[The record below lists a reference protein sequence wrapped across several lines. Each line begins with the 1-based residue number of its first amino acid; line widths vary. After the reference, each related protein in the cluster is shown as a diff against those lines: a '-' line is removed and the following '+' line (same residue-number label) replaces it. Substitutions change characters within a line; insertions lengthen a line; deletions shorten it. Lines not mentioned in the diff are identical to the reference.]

1 MRITKKLP
9 ISPASLLGA
18 AIGLLA
24 LILLFVGVA
33 AQAISRE
40 PELAPGQRVVTIFDH
55 GEKRSVITEADTVGD
70 TLERA
75 NISLSAG
82 DIVGPAVDTQFNTTD
97 FTVNIYRA
105 KPVMIVD
112 GMRREHVLSPHSTP
126 RDIVKNSETKLYEED
141 IVSMNRSQNPLVDGP
156 GVQVTIDRATPLTL
170 VLYGEKTTMR
180 TQGET
185 VADLLA
191 EKEIV
196 LAADDT
202 LSVAESTE
210 ITEGMTVEIWRNG
223 VQTVTEEQEIDF
235 SVRTIQDADKDPS
248 YKEVQTPGK
257 KGKKSVTYEIT
268 MRNGEEI
275 ERKEIQ
281 SVELNAPVEEVVVV
295 GAKFNYTGG
304 PLNEAQINALGSCES
319 GMTATRNSGNG
330 FYGAFQF
337 MPATWRTSAPA
348 PYNNVLPHE
357 APLDAQKQAVQN
369 LLSRSSIF
377 TQFPG
382 CANKMRAQGIL

>member
-82 DIVGPAVDTQFNTTD
+82 DIVEPAADTQFTTTD

>member
-1 MRITKKLP
+1 M
-9 ISPASLLGA
+9 
-18 AIGLLA
+18 
-24 LILLFVGVA
+24 
-33 AQAISRE
+33 
-40 PELAPGQRVVTIFDH
+40 
-55 GEKRSVITEADTVGD
+55 
-70 TLERA
+70 
-75 NISLSAG
+75 
-82 DIVGPAVDTQFNTTD
+82 
-97 FTVNIYRA
+97 
-105 KPVMIVD
+105 
-112 GMRREHVLSPHSTP
+112 
-126 RDIVKNSETKLYEED
+126 
-141 IVSMNRSQNPLVDGP
+141 
-156 GVQVTIDRATPLTL
+156 
-170 VLYGEKTTMR
+170 
-180 TQGET
+180 
-185 VADLLA
+185 
-191 EKEIV
+191 
-196 LAADDT
+196 
-202 LSVAESTE
+202 
-210 ITEGMTVEIWRNG
+210 
-223 VQTVTEEQEIDF
+223 
-235 SVRTIQDADKDPS
+235 
-248 YKEVQTPGK
+248 QTPGK

>member
-55 GEKRSVITEADTVGD
+55 GEKRSVITEADTVGE

-82 DIVGPAVDTQFNTTD
+82 DIVEPAADTQFNTTD

-105 KPVMIVD
+105 KPVTIVD

-304 PLNEAQINALGSCES
+304 PLNEAQINALGTCES

-382 CANKMRAQGIL
+382 CASKMRAQGIL

>member
-82 DIVGPAVDTQFNTTD
+82 DIVEPAADTQFTTTD

-141 IVSMNRSQNPLVDGP
+141 IVSMNRSENPLVDGP

>member
-9 ISPASLLGA
+9 ILPASLLGA
-18 AIGLLA
+18 AICLLA

-33 AQAISRE
+33 AQAISHE
-40 PELAPGQRVVTIFDH
+40 PELAPGQRVVTIYDQ

-82 DIVGPAVDTQFNTTD
+82 DIVEPAVGTQFNTTD

>member
-82 DIVGPAVDTQFNTTD
+82 DIVEPAADTQFTTTD

-170 VLYGEKTTMR
+170 GLYGEKTAMR

-202 LSVAESTE
+202 LSVAASTE

-304 PLNEAQINALGSCES
+304 PLNEAQINALGTCES

-337 MPATWRTSAPA
+337 MPATWRSSAPP
-348 PYNNVLPHE
+348 PYNGVLPHE

>member
-9 ISPASLLGA
+9 ILPASLLGA
-18 AIGLLA
+18 AICLLA

-82 DIVGPAVDTQFNTTD
+82 DIVEPAADTQFTTTD

>member
-9 ISPASLLGA
+9 ISPAGLLGA

-82 DIVGPAVDTQFNTTD
+82 DIVEPAADTQFTTTD